1 MGLVS
6 MNFVSSSKSGSCN
19 NPYMYATDAIK
30 QKTNVKPSP
39 AKPARVFSDSCAS
52 SAERI
57 PMQMHVVI
65 KSM

>member
-1 MGLVS
+1 
-6 MNFVSSSKSGSCN
+6 
-19 NPYMYATDAIK
+19 MYATDAIK